1 MMNIFSRACEVKV
14 IQSCP
19 ALCNPM
25 DYTAHG
31 ILQVRILVWV
41 IILTEKNLNFLK
53 HLLDILS
60 GSSGK
65 AVGDPRMLARCIH

>member
-1 MMNIFSRACEVKV
+1 MKVKV
-14 IQSCP
+14 TQSCP